1 MQTTFS
7 FYVRKLKLTNIMN
20 KTFEEKSTIFIIEE
34 MRKLENM
41 RQYAGI
47 SQSYICN
54 TIGISSKTYAKLKKG
69 SLTI

>member
-20 KTFEEKSTIFIIEE
+20 KTFEEQSSTLIIEE

>member
-7 FYVRKLKLTNIMN
+7 FYGRKLKLTNIMN
-20 KTFEEKSTIFIIEE
+20 KTFEEQSVALIIEE
-34 MRKLENM
+34 MRKLEIM

-69 SLTI
+69 SSTI

>member
-1 MQTTFS
+1 
-7 FYVRKLKLTNIMN
+7 MN
-20 KTFEEKSTIFIIEE
+20 KTFEEQSTALIIEE

-47 SQSYICN
+47 SQLYICN

>member
-7 FYVRKLKLTNIMN
+7 FYERKLKLTNIMN
-20 KTFEEKSTIFIIEE
+20 KSFEEQSTALIIEE
-34 MRKLENM
+34 MRKLEAL
-41 RQYAGI
+41 RRHVGI

>member
-7 FYVRKLKLTNIMN
+7 FYRRKLKLTNIMN
-20 KTFEEKSTIFIIEE
+20 KTFEEQSTVLIIEE
-34 MRKLENM
+34 MRKLETM

-69 SLTI
+69 SSTI

>member
-1 MQTTFS
+1 
-7 FYVRKLKLTNIMN
+7 MN
-20 KTFEEKSTIFIIEE
+20 KTFEEQSTILIIEE
-34 MRKLENM
+34 MRKLETM

-69 SLTI
+69 SLII

>member
-1 MQTTFS
+1 
-7 FYVRKLKLTNIMN
+7 MN
-20 KTFEEKSTIFIIEE
+20 KTFKEQSTILIIEE
-34 MRKLENM
+34 MRKLEAL
-41 RQYAGI
+41 RRHVGI